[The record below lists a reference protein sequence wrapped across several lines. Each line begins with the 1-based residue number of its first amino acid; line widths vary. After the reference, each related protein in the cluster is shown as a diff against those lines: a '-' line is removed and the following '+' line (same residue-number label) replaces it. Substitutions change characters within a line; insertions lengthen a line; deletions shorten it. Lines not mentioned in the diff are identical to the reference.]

1 MILFRKIYNWFGEWW
16 RSSLSLLAF
25 FLLTLDGSPVKA
37 QELLAKININH
48 SQIEGT
54 DVSVFENLQQTLEQF
69 VNERQWTA
77 LQFQKNERIQC
88 NFNITVQKYNRDENK
103 FECTALIQAN
113 RPVYNSA
120 YTTTL
125 YNNKDD
131 SFHFSFAQFDQL
143 NYNDEVVDNQL
154 TALFAYYA
162 YLIIGLDLDSFAPL
176 GGTDI
181 LQRCF
186 YLVNN
191 AQDLGYP
198 GWKLFEDSRNRFAI
212 INDYLDEG
220 MKPLRQ
226 LQYDYYRKGLD
237 EMANNAERGRTE
249 ISTALENGLKAAH
262 ENKPLSLL
270 PQIWTDYKKDELKN
284 IYKGKGTQ
292 KEKERIY
299 ELLMS
304 LNASQSNTWEEI
316 KK

>member
-1 MILFRKIYNWFGEWW
+1 VLKRVIGILPFYFFT
-16 RSSLSLLAF
+16 LLP
-25 FLLTLDGSPVKA
+25 SNA
-37 QELLAKININH
+37 QELQARITINH
-48 SQIEGT
+48 SQIQGT
-54 DVSVFENLQQTLEQF
+54 DVSVFENLKQTLEQF
-69 VNERQWTA
+69 VNERQWTD

-88 NFNITVQKYNRDENK
+88 NFNITVTKYVKEEDR
-103 FECTALIQAN
+103 FECNALIQAN

-125 YNNKDD
+125 YNNRDD
-131 SFHFSFAQFDQL
+131 NFHFEFKQFDQI
-143 NYNDEVVDNQL
+143 NYNDETVDNQL

-181 LQRCF
+181 LQRCV

-191 AQDLGYP
+191 AQDLGFP

-212 INDYLDEG
+212 INDYMDES
-220 MKPLRQ
+220 MKPFRQ

-249 ISTALENGLKAAH
+249 ITNALESGLKTAH
-262 ENKPLSLL
+262 ENKPLSLW
-270 PQIWTDYKKDELKN
+270 PQIWTDYKKDELKS
-284 IYKGKGTQ
+284 IYSGKGTQ

-299 ELLMS
+299 DMLMAI
-304 LNASQSNTWEEI
+304 NASQSNTWDEI